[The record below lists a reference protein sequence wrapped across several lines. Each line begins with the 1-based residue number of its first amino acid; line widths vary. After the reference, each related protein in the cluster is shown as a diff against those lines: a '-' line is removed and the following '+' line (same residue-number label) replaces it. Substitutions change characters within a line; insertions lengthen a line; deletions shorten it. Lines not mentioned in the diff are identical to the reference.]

1 MDDALL
7 DQAIDERDGLR
18 EELCRLDALRGD
30 RLAQVLDSRPQL
42 GAVRAVAPA
51 RRLVLTDALSC
62 RTGMSQR
69 KILLPKVKMI
79 AQNKRRSVTELRLAL
94 VLLAG
99 LGGLGSDGPAP
110 AVRAAGPRVIVLGFD
125 GADPDL
131 ASRYMDQGKLPNL
144 AKLRA
149 QGTFLPLGT
158 TRPAESP
165 VAWSSFATGM
175 NPGKHR
181 IFDFLVR
188 IPNTYLPD
196 IALAKEGTEPIL
208 PETSLRV
215 ALAAGIG
222 GGGFALA
229 FLLLGLL
236 LRVKRGAALLAS
248 GVVGLALGG
257 AALYA
262 VMKWVPREIPKPI
275 ATREGVTFWKY
286 TSQNGIRTIALEAP
300 VAFPAEE
307 MPGGKL
313 LTGLGTPDLLKT
325 WGTWTLYTS
334 DLFEEEP
341 SEMGGLKVP
350 LDFEDGVARSTIRGP
365 RDFTIPGKNQPDI
378 RLPIQFKLNGE
389 QGTLLIEVE
398 GRSLTLHPG
407 EWSDWVQLGFPVNP
421 LITIHGM
428 TRFCLLSTEP
438 NVQVYAEPL
447 NWNPKKLPPTVHI
460 SYPQGYARE
469 LAEAVGLYETIGWST
484 ATNPLK
490 DEAIGYD
497 AFAQDVE
504 FVKNNQRRMLLHE
517 LEQKDWQCLVGIFLF
532 TDRVQHMVWRFEDPA
547 HPLYDA
553 ELAGKYG
560 GLIEK
565 AYRDM
570 DEIVGEVM
578 DKYVDADTTL
588 LVVSDHGFHS
598 FRKGVNIN
606 TWLVQKGY
614 MVLSGQLE
622 SRQLRDLFDP
632 DSRLFSNVD
641 WSRTKAYALGLSGI
655 YINVA
660 GREPQGIV
668 APGVEY
674 EAVKKEIAGEL
685 LKLTDPETG
694 ERVVRSV
701 SRREDIFN
709 GPFTEEAYD
718 LEVGFESGYRTSWQT
733 SLGGTPPD
741 VIEPNKNNWSGDHC
755 SVDADLTAGLI
766 LSNQKIARNAPRLV
780 DIAPTILKL
789 FGIAVPGDMDGEPIL

>member
-1 MDDALL
+1 
-7 DQAIDERDGLR
+7 
-18 EELCRLDALRGD
+18 
-30 RLAQVLDSRPQL
+30 
-42 GAVRAVAPA
+42 
-51 RRLVLTDALSC
+51 
-62 RTGMSQR
+62 
-69 KILLPKVKMI
+69 MI
-79 AQNKRRSVTELRLAL
+79 AQTRRRSVTAWLLGL
-94 VLLAG
+94 GVFFGFGGLAG
-99 LGGLGSDGPAP
+99 DGPAS
-110 AVRAAGPRVIVLGFD
+110 AKATAGPRVIVLGFD

-131 ASRYMDQGKLPNL
+131 ASRFMDEGKLPNL

-149 QGTFLPLGT
+149 QGSYTPLAT

-181 IFDFLVR
+181 IFDFLTR

-208 PETSLRV
+208 PQTSLRV
-215 ALAAGIG
+215 ALAVGIG
-222 GGGFALA
+222 GGGFALVY
-229 FLLLGLL
+229 LLLALL
-236 LRVKRGAALLAS
+236 LRLKRAPALLAS
-248 GVVGLALGG
+248 GAVGLALGG

-262 VMKWVPREIPKPI
+262 VLNWLPREIPKPI
-275 ATREGVTFWKY
+275 ATREGVAFWKY
-286 TSQNGIRTIALEAP
+286 TSQNGIKTVALEAA
-300 VAFPAEE
+300 VTFPAED

-313 LTGLGTPDLLKT
+313 LTGLGTPDMLKT
-325 WGTWTLYTS
+325 WGTWTLFTS

-341 SEMGGLKVP
+341 SEMGGLKIP

-365 RDFTIPGKNQPDI
+365 KNFTVPGKTQPDI
-378 RLPIQFKLNGE
+378 RLPIQFRLDPE
-389 QGTLLIEVE
+389 QGALTIEVE
-398 GRSLTLHPG
+398 RQSLRLHAG
-407 EWSDWVQLGFPVNP
+407 EWSNWVQLAFPVNP
-421 LITIHGM
+421 LITLYGM
-428 TRFCLLSTEP
+428 TRFYVISTEP

-447 NWNPKKLPPTVHI
+447 NWNPKKLPPTVRI
-460 SYPQGYARE
+460 SYPRGYAGE
-469 LAEAVGLYETIGWST
+469 LADAVGLYETIGWST

-517 LEQKDWQCLVGIFLF
+517 LGQKDWQCLVGIFLF
-532 TDRVQHMVWRFEDPA
+532 TDRVQHMVWRFEDPQ

-553 ELAGKYG
+553 EQAKKYG
-560 GLIEK
+560 GLLEK

-578 DKYVDADTTL
+578 NQYLDADTTL
-588 LVVSDHGFHS
+588 FVVSDHGFHS

-606 TWLVQKGY
+606 TWLIQKGY
-614 MVLSGQLE
+614 MALSGQLE
-622 SRQLRDLFDP
+622 SRQLSDLFDP
-632 DSRLFSNVD
+632 NSRLFSNVD

-668 APGVEY
+668 APGAEY
-674 EAVKKEIAGEL
+674 EAVKKEIAAEF
-685 LKLTDPETG
+685 LKLTDPQTG

-701 SRREDIFN
+701 SRREDVFS

-741 VIEPNKNNWSGDHC
+741 VLEPNKNNWSGDHC
-755 SVDADLTAGLI
+755 SVDADITAGL
-766 LSNQKIARNAPRLV
+766 LFSNRKIARDAPRLI